1 MIDHPTVLEA
11 EARLRRT
18 DRLVRAADPHQPQSR
33 YSRIRQKSTTVA
45 PRRSAASRT
54 SSL

>member
-18 DRLVRAADPHQPQSR
+18 DRLVRAAGPHLPPVPQR
-33 YSRIRQKSTTVA
+33 HRLARRLRQVA
-45 PRRSAASRT
+45 DRLEA
-54 SSL
+54 